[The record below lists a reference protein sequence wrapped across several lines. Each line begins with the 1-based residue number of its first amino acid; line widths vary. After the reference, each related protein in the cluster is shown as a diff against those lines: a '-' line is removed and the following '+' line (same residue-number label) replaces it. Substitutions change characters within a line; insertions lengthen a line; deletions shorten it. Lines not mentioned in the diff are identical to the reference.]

1 MSPRAAWRLEGLGF
15 DDVYDYEG
23 GTMDWM
29 AFALP
34 IEGRDAAMPRA
45 VDVVRR
51 DAPTCSPAD
60 RASEALRQI
69 SLGGW
74 SAAAVV
80 NDEGIVLGKLR
91 RRDVEGKPEELTAEQ
106 VMENGPSTYRPD
118 VPCEELVEAM
128 KKGEFESVFITDPD
142 GRWIGM
148 LSRQDAES
156 ALEGLPTRE
165 AG

>member
-15 DDVYDYEG
+15 EDVYDYEG
-23 GTMDWM
+23 GKMDWM

-34 IEGRDAAMPRA
+34 IEGRDAAVPRA
-45 VDVVRR
+45 ADVVRR

-60 RASEALRQI
+60 QTGEPLRQM

-74 SAAAVV
+74 SATAVL
-80 NDEGIVLGKLR
+80 NEEGVLLGKLR
-91 RRDVEGKPEELTAEQ
+91 RRDVEGKPDQLTAEEA
-106 VMENGPSTYRPD
+106 MENGPSTYRPD

-128 KKGEFESVFITDPD
+128 KKGEFESAFITDPD
-142 GRWIGM
+142 GRWIGV

-156 ALEGLPTRE
+156 ALEGWPANE
-165 AG
+165 AC